1 MAGPRLFVSYSW
13 SSPDH
18 ETRVLRLATDLRE
31 SGVDVILDKWDLREG
46 HDAHAFME
54 KMVTDPEIKKVVL
67 VCDKAYVEKTDERT
81 GGVGTEAQIISPEIY
96 EKQDQDKFVAI
107 VTERDEHGKLYLPV
121 YYRSRT
127 YIDMSDPSTVAE
139 NFEKLLRWVHG
150 QPLHKKPA
158 LGDKPA
164 FLSQE
169 EDAIALVTS
178 ARHRRAMD
186 AVKNNRDHA
195 IPALAEFFAG
205 LSTEMEKLRLDPNAD
220 PFDEAVVQSIDSF
233 LPYRNEAIELIIALA
248 LHLDIPETR
257 TTLHRFFEA
266 LIPYLDR
273 PEHVNQWREQ
283 DFDNFR
289 FVIHELFLYAVA
301 CLIRYE
307 RFESAAYLMN
317 SDYYVVARSQH
328 VLNNMVPFGV
338 LRHFMESLR
347 HRNQRLDLRRLS
359 LRADLLKQR
368 CRGIGIEFR
377 HIMQADFV
385 LFLRDNL
392 DRLDDRMWWPETL
405 LYIRR
410 HTGPFEVFA
419 RSQSLGYF
427 DC

>member
-31 SGVDVILDKWDLREG
+31 SGVDVILDKWDPREG

-121 YYRSRT
+121 YYRSRI

-195 IPALAEFFAG
+195 IPALADGKA
-205 LSTEMEKLRLDPNAD
+205 STRPQCRPLRRGCR
-220 PFDEAVVQSIDSF
+220 SK
-233 LPYRNEAIELIIALA
+233 
-248 LHLDIPETR
+248 
-257 TTLHRFFEA
+257 HRFVS
-266 LIPYLDR
+266 PV
-273 PEHVNQWREQ
+273 PE
-283 DFDNFR
+283 
-289 FVIHELFLYAVA
+289 
-301 CLIRYE
+301 
-307 RFESAAYLMN
+307 
-317 SDYYVVARSQH
+317 
-328 VLNNMVPFGV
+328 
-338 LRHFMESLR
+338 
-347 HRNQRLDLRRLS
+347 
-359 LRADLLKQR
+359 
-368 CRGIGIEFR
+368 
-377 HIMQADFV
+377 
-385 LFLRDNL
+385 
-392 DRLDDRMWWPETL
+392 
-405 LYIRR
+405 
-410 HTGPFEVFA
+410 
-419 RSQSLGYF
+419 
-427 DC
+427 

>member
-107 VTERDEHGKLYLPV
+107 VTERDEHGKPYLSV
-121 YYRSRT
+121 YYRSRI

-139 NFEKLLRWVHG
+139 NSEKLLRWVHG
-150 QPLHKKPA
+150 QPLNKKPA

-205 LSTEMEKLRLDPNAD
+205 LSTEMGKLRLDPNAD

-257 TTLHRFFEA
+257 TTLHRFFEG

-273 PEHVNQWREQ
+273 PGHVNQWREQ

-317 SDYYVVARSQH
+317 SEYYVVARSQH
-328 VLNNMVPFGV
+328 GPNNMVPFGV
-338 LRHFMESLR
+338 FPAFH
-347 HRNQRLDLRRLS
+347 
-359 LRADLLKQR
+359 
-368 CRGIGIEFR
+368 GIT
-377 HIMQADFV
+377 
-385 LFLRDNL
+385 
-392 DRLDDRMWWPETL
+392 P
-405 LYIRR
+405 
-410 HTGPFEVFA
+410 P
-419 RSQSLGYF
+419 SQSTP
-427 DC
+427 